1 MATYLWVDYFRS
13 LVPNPSVVYGVAD
26 SGVFY
31 DPLINNQLSVHDNVE
46 FMENMFVNAERIA
59 QGLETI
65 ENSHSADPN
74 PIQVLLTLSNV
85 DERPPNK

>member
-1 MATYLWVDYFRS
+1 M
-13 LVPNPSVVYGVAD
+13 PNPSTVYGVAD

-31 DPLINNQLSVHDNVE
+31 DPLVNNQLSVQDNVQ

-59 QGLETI
+59 MGLGTI
-65 ENSHSADPN
+65 ENTHTADPN
-74 PIQVLLTLSNV
+74 PIQILLTLSNV

>member
-1 MATYLWVDYFRS
+1 
-13 LVPNPSVVYGVAD
+13 VPNPSTVYGVAD

-31 DPLINNQLSVHDNVE
+31 DPLVNNQLSVQDNVQ

-59 QGLETI
+59 MGLETI
-65 ENSHSADPN
+65 ENAHTADPN
-74 PIQVLLTLSNV
+74 PIQILLTLSNV